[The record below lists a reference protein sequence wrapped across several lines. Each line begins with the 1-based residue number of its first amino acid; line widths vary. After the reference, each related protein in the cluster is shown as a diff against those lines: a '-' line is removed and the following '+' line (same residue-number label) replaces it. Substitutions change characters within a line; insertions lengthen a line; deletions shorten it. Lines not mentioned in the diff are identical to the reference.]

1 MGEVKKNGQ
10 LLGCRDMTNSIE
22 VQKMGEVKKHY
33 KIKGKSKKRTIIGG
47 SVIYNIRGK
56 WKI

>member
-1 MGEVKKNGQ
+1 M
-10 LLGCRDMTNSIE
+10 CRDMTNSIK
-22 VQKMGEVKKHY
+22 VQKMGEVKKPY
-33 KIKGKSKKRTIIGG
+33 LIKGKSKKRTIIWG